1 MQQLQQL
8 EQLVGK
14 DDLGSHS
21 DLSDELNSSQAAGDN
36 NMDMS
41 DMEDD
46 MSTDEFDMLA
56 DQPGLTEQQEA
67 ERHAQNAAKLYQQMY
82 GHKSLEKPQA
92 TSQDEHDIKDEEVDK
107 YLDDEMGGF
116 KRARGSKENPL

>member
-1 MQQLQQL
+1 
-8 EQLVGK
+8 
-14 DDLGSHS
+14 
-21 DLSDELNSSQAAGDN
+21 
-36 NMDMS
+36 
-41 DMEDD
+41 
-46 MSTDEFDMLA
+46 
-56 DQPGLTEQQEA
+56 
-67 ERHAQNAAKLYQQMY
+67 MY